1 MSSLVFNN
9 VYLKDYYSV
18 AGPLEAKGRIKKYDM
33 VLNDY
38 HFDQD
43 TFEKAEGKMQ
53 EIVINYLISKD
64 KNSKVIVGGDLSNQL
79 SIISKTMSKYP
90 ISFLGN
96 YSACSTFTESLIN
109 LSLLIDS
116 KRIDEGI
123 VITSSHNKVSE
134 RQFRYPIEYGAP
146 IANRSTYTATG
157 AAGCLL
163 CDKKQKIK
171 IVSATIGKV
180 IDYGIVDALNMG
192 AVMAPAAVSTLVNH
206 LNDLRLDI
214 NYYDVILTGD
224 LGSIGSA
231 IFVELLK
238 KDHNIIIKNHLD
250 AGTILYK
257 KEQGLG
263 CGASGPVVLPL
274 VLFNRILKERQYKK
288 ILLLATGSLHSKT
301 TVDQHESIPSICHAI
316 SLEVN

>member
-1 MSSLVFNN
+1 MSSFLFNN

-18 AGPLEAKGRIKKYDM
+18 AGPLEAKGSIKKYDM

-38 HFDQD
+38 HFNQN

-53 EIVINYLISKD
+53 EVVLNYLISKD
-64 KNSKVIVGGDLSNQL
+64 NNSKVIVGGDLSNQL
-79 SIISKTMSKYP
+79 SIISKTLSKYP
-90 ISFLGN
+90 ICFLGN

-109 LSLLIDS
+109 LGILIDS
-116 KRIDEGI
+116 KKIDEGI

-146 IANRSTYTATG
+146 IAKRSTYTATG
-157 AAGCLL
+157 AAGCIL

-171 IVSATIGKV
+171 VVSATIGKV
-180 IDYGIVDALNMG
+180 VDYGIKDALNMG
-192 AVMAPAAVSTLVNH
+192 AVMAPAAVSTLIDH
-206 LNDLRLDI
+206 INDLKI
-214 NYYDVILTGD
+214 NIDYYDVILTGD
-224 LGSIGSA
+224 LGSIGSL
-231 IFVELLK
+231 IFKELLE
-238 KDHNIIIKNHLD
+238 KDHNIYIKNHLD
-250 AGTILYK
+250 AGTILYR

-263 CGASGPVVLPL
+263 CGSSGPVTLPL
-274 VLFNRILKERQYKK
+274 VLFNRILKEKQYKK

-301 TVDQHESIPSICHAI
+301 MVDQHETIPSICHAI